1 MAIRSGTVISAGP
14 FRGFGLV
21 AFVQSSDGLVYVYG
35 GAASLSVKT
44 GESVRKGSTIGKVG
58 TDGETAAYFF
68 TFKGADTID
77 PGTAPR
83 D

>member
-1 MAIRSGTVISAGP
+1 
-14 FRGFGLV
+14 
-21 AFVQSSDGLVYVYG
+21 VQSSDGLVYVYG